1 MKQMF
6 IMMLSVFF
14 IIPSARADDSQITP
28 PSSIGV
34 REPLPTQRW
43 LELQRSGKAASPQA
57 QPVSGEVMD
66 KIHNRYLKSFEKP
79 IPEFYEHAM
88 PAR

>member
-1 MKQMF
+1 MKQIF
-6 IMMLSVFF
+6 TLLLSVFF
-14 IIPSARADDSQITP
+14 IISSARADDSQITP

-34 REPLPTQRW
+34 KEPLPTQRW
-43 LELQRSGKAASPQA
+43 LELQRSGNAASPQA

-66 KIHNRYLKSFEKP
+66 NIHKRYIKSFERP

-88 PAR
+88 PTR